1 MCTGEKS
8 TCELNT
14 SGGNS
19 EFTRCSV
26 ALILKTIE
34 VAPLFLSGWNERGLP
49 MTTEFNEGHPK
60 STQEPSYPGS
70 LHSVLG
76 SYVWTNVESPRSSE
90 GLLTVLTSIRYGT
103 RWETT
108 STWWG
113 CSPTSS
119 WASRR
124 AVAVSSVSTGS
135 LFPPGKQTSPGDR
148 LSWGIARTELQSEI
162 SVWELCSHSTNIN
175 STSTGYKICFPL
187 NPKK

>member
-1 MCTGEKS
+1 M
-8 TCELNT
+8 
-14 SGGNS
+14 SGDNS
-19 EFTRCSV
+19 EYTWYS
-26 ALILKTIE
+26 AAPSLKIIE

-49 MTTEFNEGHPK
+49 MATEFNEGHTK
-60 STQEPSYPGS
+60 TTQGPSYPGS
-70 LHSVLG
+70 VHSALG
-76 SYVWTNVESPRSSE
+76 NYIWSNVESPRSSE
-90 GLLTVLTSIRYGT
+90 GLMTVLTLIRYGT

-124 AVAVSSVSTGS
+124 AVAVSSMSTGS

-148 LSWGIARTELQSEI
+148 LSWGIVRRELQNEI

-175 STSTGYKICFPL
+175 STSTGYKICFSL
-187 NPKK
+187 NPKNKTKPQKNK